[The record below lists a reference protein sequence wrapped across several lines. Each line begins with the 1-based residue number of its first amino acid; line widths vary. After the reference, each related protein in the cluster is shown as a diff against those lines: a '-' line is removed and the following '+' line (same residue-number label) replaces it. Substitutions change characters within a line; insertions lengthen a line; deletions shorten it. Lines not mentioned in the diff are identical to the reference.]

1 MNVFLNFVVNLLLMA
16 FAIFS
21 VLELIYDKSKE
32 GHLLKK
38 IRRGGWTLI
47 IIALLSVVFNLY
59 KDSRSEH
66 KQMISDKARAKSDSL
81 FHVSQIEI
89 ANFQISTKDSIIKKV
104 DETYTNSIK
113 ASNEALAKYNL
124 KITDSL
130 HSVISKLKLNALNPQ
145 LSIAPVGGGYHPA
158 FLDKDRSKLNIQF
171 ISSGGTSY
179 QIFVYCFLIKET
191 SVGNE
196 ILKADKLYFGED
208 FITENIKSTVWIDLS
223 PAILDNSEILVFL
236 TGSFSKDPQGKIIV
250 PYNSAFMFNLKE
262 NKYISKL
269 DMSFEQLKKNLNIK

>member
-21 VLELIYDKSKE
+21 VVELIYDKSKE
-32 GHLLKK
+32 GHFLKK

-81 FHVSQIEI
+81 FHASQIEI
-89 ANFQISTKDSIIKKV
+89 ANFQVSTKDSIIKKV

-124 KITDSL
+124 LITDSL
-130 HSVISKLKLNALNPQ
+130 HSVISKLKLNALTPQ
-145 LSIAPVGGGYHPA
+145 LLIAPLEKKYQPA
-158 FLDKDRSKLNIQF
+158 FLNKEKTILNIQF
-171 ISSGGTSY
+171 NSNGGTSY
-179 QIFVYCFLIKET
+179 NILIYYYFIKIT
-191 SVGNE
+191 HKGYS
-196 ILKADKLYFGED
+196 ILQSDKLFLGET
-208 FITENIKSTVWIDLS
+208 FITDNVRTTALIDLF
-223 PAILDNSEILVFL
+223 PAMLDNSEILIFL
-236 TGSFSKDPQGKIIV
+236 TGSFTKDPEGKIIV
-250 PYNSAFMFNLKE
+250 PYNSGFSFNFKE
-262 NKYISKL
+262 NKFISKL
-269 DMSFEQLKKNLNIK
+269 DMSFEQLKKDLNIN